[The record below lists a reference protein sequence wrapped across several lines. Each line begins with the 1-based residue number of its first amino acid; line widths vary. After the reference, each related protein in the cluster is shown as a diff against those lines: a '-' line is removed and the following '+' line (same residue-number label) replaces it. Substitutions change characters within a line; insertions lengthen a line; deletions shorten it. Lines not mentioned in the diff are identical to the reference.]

1 MKTTRE
7 GKISIIKSVAP
18 QWKDLGALFDFD
30 PEGHDIEVIEA
41 DYRQEGHAACCREM
55 FLHWIKGNGK
65 EATWEVL
72 IELLDDIDKK
82 ELANQVKTAIESK

>member
-1 MKTTRE
+1 MTRE
-7 GKISIIKSVAP
+7 GKISIITSVAL
-18 QWKDLGALFDFD
+18 QWKDLGVLLDFD
-30 PEGHDIEVIEA
+30 PEGHNIKNIEA
-41 DYRQEGHAACCREM
+41 DHRKEGHATCCRKM
-55 FLHWIKGNGK
+55 FMFWLNGNGK